1 MNYLKHIN
9 FTKKNTFTV
18 YCYKKYFARNLNNKV
33 ELEQKWK
40 DRIANFSSTW
50 KDVCDENSA
59 KQIENI
65 KNEIGQDRIDYIKA
79 VAEAYSSLNNYQYLY
94 VENKIKEYSMNVKGL
109 SAIDVNT
116 DWVSIL
122 QKNDKGEVVPP
133 VNPEF
138 FEQQELMSQ
147 FTEWLKT
154 QKGLDFGLASSA
166 SSSTSNAPVQKEEK
180 KEEKKEEVKEKQ
192 IFDIFLASFDAAKKI
207 TVIKAVRE
215 ITNLGLK
222 EAKELV
228 ETSPQKVKEK
238 VKKEDVKAIVDKIEA
253 AGGKI
258 ELKYY
263 INTNLL
269 I

>member
-1 MNYLKHIN
+1 MNYLKHISQ
-9 FTKKNTFTV
+9 TKNNTNSVF
-18 YCYKKYFARNLNNKV
+18 CSKKYFARNLNNKL

-40 DRIANFSSTW
+40 DRLANFTNTW

-65 KNEIGQDRIDYIKA
+65 KMEIGQDRLNYIKA
-79 VAEAYSSLNNYQYLY
+79 VAEAYSSLNKYQFLY
-94 VENKIKEYSMNVKGL
+94 VENKIKDYAMNVRGL

-116 DWVSIL
+116 DWISIL

-133 VNPEF
+133 VNPDY

-154 QKGLDFGLASSA
+154 QKGLDFGLASSS
-166 SSSTSNAPVQKEEK
+166 SSSTANATVPKEEK

-215 ITNLGLK
+215 LTNLGLK

-228 ETSPQKVKEK
+228 ETSPQKLKEK

-258 ELKYY
+258 ELK
-263 INTNLL
+263 
-269 I
+269 